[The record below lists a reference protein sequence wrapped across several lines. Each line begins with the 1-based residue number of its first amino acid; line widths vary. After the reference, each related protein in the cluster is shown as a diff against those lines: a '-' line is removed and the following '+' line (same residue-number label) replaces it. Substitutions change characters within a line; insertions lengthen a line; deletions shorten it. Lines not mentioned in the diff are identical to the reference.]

1 MVLVVKNLPANVG
14 DTRDMGSIL
23 GLIRFLGPT
32 PVFLP
37 EESHGQRRLVIYSF
51 RVTSSQTQLK
61 PLSMHAYTRMLIDV
75 LSGL

>member
-1 MVLVVKNLPANVG
+1 MVKNLPANAE
-14 DTRDMGSIL
+14 DRRDMGSIP
-23 GLIRFLGPT
+23 GLTRFLGPT

-51 RVTSSQTQLK
+51 RVANSQTQLK
-61 PLSMHAYTRMLIDV
+61 PLSMHSYTRMLIDV